1 MSLAIV
7 SRARL
12 DVREEAL
19 APAERLDESDKP
31 RRVQPLLYE
40 LLRAVSI
47 VRQVELAT

>member
-19 APAERLDESDKP
+19 APAERLDEPDEA
-31 RRVQPLLYE
+31 RRVQPLLDE
-40 LLRAVSI
+40 LLHAVG
-47 VRQVELAT
+47 VV